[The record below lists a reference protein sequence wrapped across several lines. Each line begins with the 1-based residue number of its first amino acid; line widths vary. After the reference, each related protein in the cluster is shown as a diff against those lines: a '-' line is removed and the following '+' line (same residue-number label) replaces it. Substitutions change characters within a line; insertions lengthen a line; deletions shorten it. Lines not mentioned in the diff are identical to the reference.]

1 MDIRE
6 RLKSHCKKTIML
18 PELAEYFNI
27 KLHDTDILYAVINN
41 LIQESIVEP
50 VKASGTNGNKKYP
63 MYLKYRVL
71 IKDEVPNDIINNIG
85 TLHPLLLRSGYLS
98 VHPEQ
103 YEYYKDILESI
114 SGYLFK
120 GKCRCMI
127 SRKERSFEIFGK
139 EKVLDDRSVQ
149 SLLKN
154 LNISEKEL
162 AFYDTPEYCF
172 HDYIPDRKERMTLLI
187 CENKDIWFNI
197 RKCMFENKMTEI
209 FGVHIDGVVYGN
221 GNKVS
226 HKQGALREYVKFMGN
241 PGVDFLYWGDIDREG
256 FEIYK
261 RTVNYNRPLS
271 ISLFVRGYQMMIKRA
286 LTDEAEDSGY

>member
-18 PELAEYFNI
+18 PELAEYLNI
-27 KLHDTDILYAVINN
+27 KLHDTDILYTVINN

-63 MYLKYRVL
+63 MYLKYRIL
-71 IKDEVPNDIINNIG
+71 IKDEVPDDIINNIG

-120 GKCRCMI
+120 GKSGCMI

-139 EKVLDDRSVQ
+139 EKVLDNKSVQ

-154 LNISEKEL
+154 LSISEKEL

-172 HDYIPDRKERMTLLI
+172 HDYIPDRKERM
-187 CENKDIWFNI
+187 DII
-197 RKCMFENKMTEI
+197 R
-209 FGVHIDGVVYGN
+209 
-221 GNKVS
+221 S
-226 HKQGALREYVKFMGN
+226 
-241 PGVDFLYWGDIDREG
+241 
-256 FEIYK
+256 
-261 RTVNYNRPLS
+261 
-271 ISLFVRGYQMMIKRA
+271 
-286 LTDEAEDSGY
+286 